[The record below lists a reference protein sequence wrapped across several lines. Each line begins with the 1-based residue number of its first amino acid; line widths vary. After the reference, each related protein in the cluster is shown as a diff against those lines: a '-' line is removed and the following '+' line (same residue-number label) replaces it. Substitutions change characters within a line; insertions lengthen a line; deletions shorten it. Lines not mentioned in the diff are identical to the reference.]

1 VDAGD
6 TEIVMMNRLN
16 GVPFAFAVAALVL
29 AGASGAQAQ
38 VRQVDTGRQAI
49 GFNLGYFSVKGEDSR
64 VDDDVLIADLS
75 SAQALDFDIKD
86 FSGANVGGE
95 WLIGMGDYLEA
106 GVGVNFSQRTVR
118 SIYADFQNA
127 NGSEIEQDLKLRII
141 PISATVRFLPIG
153 RHGVTPYIGGGIGI
167 FNWRYSEVGE
177 FVDSGDFSIFR
188 NQYVADGTSVG
199 PIILGGVRF
208 PIGDVWTLGGEI
220 RWQKAEGDGLL
231 ESDMLAD
238 KIDLGGVTAA
248 FTFHL
253 RF

>member
-6 TEIVMMNRLN
+6 TEMVMMNRVK
-16 GVPFAFAVAALVL
+16 GVPIAFAAAALML
-29 AGASGAQAQ
+29 AGASSAQAQ

-49 GFNLGYFSVKGEDSR
+49 GFNLGYFAVKGEDSR
-64 VDDDVLIADLS
+64 VDDDVLVADLS
-75 SAQALDFDIKD
+75 SAEALAFDIKD
-86 FSGANVGGE
+86 FSGWNVGGE

-106 GVGVNFSQRTVR
+106 GVGVNFYQRTVP
-118 SIYADFQNA
+118 SVYADFEHPD
-127 NGSEIEQDLKLRII
+127 GSEIAQDLKLRII

-153 RHGVTPYIGGGIGI
+153 RAGVTPYVGGGIGI
-167 FNWRYSEVGE
+167 FNWRYSEAGE
-177 FVDSGDFSIFR
+177 FVDTRDFSTFR

-199 PIILGGVRF
+199 PVILGGVRF
-208 PIGDVWTLGGEI
+208 PIGDLWTLGGEI
-220 RWQKAEGDGLL
+220 RWQKAEGKGLL
-231 ESDMLAD
+231 DSELLGD